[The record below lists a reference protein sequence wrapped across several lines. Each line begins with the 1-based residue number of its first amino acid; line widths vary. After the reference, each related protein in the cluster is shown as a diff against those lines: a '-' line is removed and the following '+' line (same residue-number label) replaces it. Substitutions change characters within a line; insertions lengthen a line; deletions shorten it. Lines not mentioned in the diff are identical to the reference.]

1 MDATVVKLTRR
12 NALQVAIAICKAA
25 DKETRK
31 ACDVAG
37 WSKDALIDALT
48 RAQDAARSKRSGE
61 PTASQ
66 AKNDNLVRT
75 VLVPFVGACSE
86 PVTSSVVR
94 DGVGHPD
101 IRTTQKAT
109 TLIRRAVTLGLLK
122 PSPYITETVSVRTG
136 KVVRHNVAYQVPG
149 FDWSG
154 FAPAQKRA
162 KATED

>member
-1 MDATVVKLTRR
+1 MDATIVKLTRR

-25 DKETRK
+25 DQETRK

-37 WSKDALIDALT
+37 WSKDAFIDALT
-48 RAQDAARSKRSGE
+48 RAQDAARSKRSEE

-66 AKNDNLVRT
+66 VKNDELVRN
-75 VLVPFVGACSE
+75 VLVPFVEAYGE

-94 DGVGHPD
+94 DNLGSPD

-122 PSPYITETVSVRTG
+122 PSPYITQTVSAKTG
-136 KVVRHNVAYQVPG
+136 KVVRRNVSYQAPG
-149 FDWSG
+149 FDWSD
-154 FAPAQKRA
+154 FEPRPKRV
-162 KATED
+162 ED

>member
-1 MDATVVKLTRR
+1 MDATTIKLTRR

-25 DKETRK
+25 DQETRK

-37 WSKDALIDALT
+37 WSKDAFVDALT

-66 AKNDNLVRT
+66 VKNDSLVRT
-75 VLVPFVGACSE
+75 VLVPFVKAYGK

-94 DGVGHPD
+94 DNFGNPD
-101 IRTTQKAT
+101 VRTTQKAT

-122 PSPYITETVSVRTG
+122 PSPYITETVSAKTG
-136 KVVRHNVAYQVPG
+136 KVVRHNVSYQVPG

-154 FAPAQKRA
+154 YEPQSKRA